1 MTVRVAVILARKGD
15 DVATIRPGATV
26 AEAARTLAEH
36 DVGALV
42 VSSDG
47 RTVEGIVSE
56 RDIVRRLAESG
67 ATTVRVS
74 VADVMTADVTTCGS
88 DATVDELVAT
98 MTNRRVRHVPVVDQG
113 GLAGIVSIGDVV
125 KSRMDDLET
134 QTETLS
140 EYVTGSSY

>member
-67 ATTVRVS
+67 AATVRVS